1 MGVQIPK
8 EKWTGKIKE
17 VKFGATSD
25 EGGTRSNSIILGG
38 VSTLPFLY
46 FEGEMPRKPVIAMG
60 IMDVVREDYPA
71 LAREP
76 FEGVIDSPSQWAKAC
91 VEQHGAE
98 AICLKL
104 EGTNP
109 EEENKSPEEAVEV
122 VKEVLKAVSV
132 PLLIYGCGNEEK
144 DSKVM
149 QLVSDATKGERC
161 LLGLAEEE
169 KYKSI
174 SVATMANDHAIVA
187 FSNLDINLAKQLNIL
202 LTDFGIKPENIVMD
216 PLQAGLG
223 YGLEYSYSVIERVR
237 LAALMGD
244 QMLQMPILCDT
255 ALAWKP
261 REAHQD
267 NPDWGDKKLRGP
279 FWEATTGISA
289 ITAGAD
295 MLIMRHPNAV
305 KMVRDAIED
314 LASGGGGE

>member
-1 MGVQIPK
+1 MGIAIPK
-8 EKWTGKIKE
+8 EKWTGKIRE
-17 VKFGATSD
+17 VKFGATAD
-25 EGGTRSNSIILGG
+25 EGGTRSKSITLGG
-38 VSTLPFLY
+38 VNTLPFLY
-46 FEGEMPRKPVIAMG
+46 FEGEMPQKTVIAMEV
-60 IMDVVREDYPA
+60 MDVVREDYPT

-76 FEGVIDSPSQWAKAC
+76 FEGVLDSPVTWAKAC
-91 VEQHGAE
+91 VEKFGAD

-109 EEENKSPEEAVEV
+109 EEENKSPDEAVEI
-122 VKEVLKAVSV
+122 VKGVLGAVPV

-149 QLVSDATKGERC
+149 QIVSDATKGERC

-169 KYKSI
+169 RYKSI
-174 SVATMANDHAIVA
+174 SVATMANDHGIVA

-202 LTDFGIKPENIVMD
+202 LTDFGVKPENIIMD

-244 QMLQMPILCDT
+244 HMLQMPIICDSSIS
-255 ALAWKP
+255 WKA
-261 REAHQD
+261 REAHQE
-267 NPDWGDKKLRGP
+267 NPVWGDEKLRGP
-279 FWEATTGISA
+279 FWEATTAISA

-295 MLIMRHPNAV
+295 MLIMRHPKAV
-305 KMVRDAIED
+305 KMVRDSVEE
-314 LASGGGGE
+314 LAMKGGGE

>member
-1 MGVQIPK
+1 MPVAIPK

-17 VKFGATSD
+17 VRFGATSQ
-25 EGGTRSNSIILGG
+25 EGGTRSNTITLGG

-46 FEGEMPRKPVIAMG
+46 FEGEMPQKTVIAMEVL
-60 IMDVVREDYPA
+60 DVVREDYPG

-76 FEGVIDSPSQWAKAC
+76 FEDVINSPAQWAKKC
-91 VEQHGAE
+91 VDEHAAE

-109 EEENKSPEEAVEV
+109 EEENKSPEEAAGI
-122 VKEVLKAVSV
+122 VKEVLSAVSV

-144 DSKVM
+144 DAKVM
-149 QLVSDATKGERC
+149 EACSEAAKGERC
-161 LLGLAEEE
+161 FLGLAEEE

-174 SVATMANDHAIVA
+174 SVASMANDHGLVA

-244 QMLQMPILCDT
+244 HMLQMPILCDSSI
-255 ALAWKP
+255 AWKA
-261 REAHQD
+261 REAHQS
-267 NPDWGDKKLRGP
+267 NEAYGDEKLRGP
-279 FWEATTGISA
+279 YWEATTAISA
-289 ITAGAD
+289 VTAGAD
-295 MLIMRHPNAV
+295 MLIMRHPQAV
-305 KMVRDAIED
+305 AMVREAVED
-314 LASGGGGE
+314 LVKTGGGE

>member
-1 MGVQIPK
+1 MAVQIPK
-8 EKWTGKIKE
+8 EKWTGKIRE
-17 VKFGATSD
+17 VKIGAISE
-25 EGGTRSNSIILGG
+25 EGGTRSNNIILGG

-46 FEGEMPRKPVIAMG
+46 FEGEMPRKPVIAMEV
-60 IMDVVREDYPA
+60 MDVVREDYPA

-76 FEGVIDSPSQWAKAC
+76 FEGVINSPSQWAKTC

-122 VKEVLKAVSV
+122 VKDVLKAVSV

-144 DSKVM
+144 DAKVM

-174 SVATMANDHAIVA
+174 SVASMANDHALVA

-223 YGLEYSYSVIERVR
+223 YGLEYSYSVIERIR

-267 NPDWGDKKLRGP
+267 NPEWGDTKLRGP

-295 MLIMRHPNAV
+295 MLIMRNPNAV
-305 KMVRDAIED
+305 KMVREAVEE
-314 LASGGGGE
+314 LSQGEGGE